1 MPSIAVTPVAA
12 ALGAEL
18 HGIDLREPLAREA
31 VREIEAAL
39 LEYQVLFFR
48 GQDIGPEQQ
57 KAFARN
63 FGEISVPPFA
73 PKHGT
78 DPEYIVL
85 DQVAPKGQGADQWHS
100 DNTFVARPPMGSIL
114 KAVRLPTL
122 GGDTCFASSFAA
134 YEALSAPLR
143 ALCDELRAVHDIT
156 RPLEKAIEHGQ
167 STEDLAELQQRFPP
181 VEHPVVRTH
190 PVTGR
195 RGLFVNRNSTTRL
208 LGVSERENEMLLPFL
223 CDHVRSPDFQC
234 RFRWD
239 TQSVVFWD
247 NRAVQHFAVAD
258 YDERRIMH
266 RVTLE
271 GDEPR

>member
-1 MPSIAVTPVAA
+1 MASIRVTPVTA
-12 ALGAEL
+12 ALGAEIE
-18 HGIDLREPLAREA
+18 GVDLREPLATG
-31 VREIEAAL
+31 VVGEIEAAL
-39 LEYQVLFFR
+39 LEHLVLFFR
-48 GQDIGPEQQ
+48 GQDIDPEQQ
-57 KAFARN
+57 KVFARH
-63 FGEISVPPFA
+63 FGKISVPPFA

-114 KAVRLPTL
+114 KAVQLPVL

-134 YEALSAPLR
+134 YEALSPPLR
-143 ALCDELRAVHDIT
+143 ELCDGLRAVHDIT

-167 STEDLAELQQRFPP
+167 SNEDLGELQQRFPP
-181 VEHPVVRTH
+181 VEHPVVRSH
-190 PVTGR
+190 PVSGR

-208 LGVSERENEMLLPFL
+208 LGITERENELLLPFL
-223 CDHVRSPDFQC
+223 CDHVRSPAFQC

-239 TQSVVFWD
+239 THSVAFWD
-247 NRAVQHFAVAD
+247 NRSVQHFAVAD
-258 YDERRIMH
+258 YDEQRVMH

-271 GDEPR
+271 GDAPH

>member
-1 MPSIAVTPVAA
+1 MARVRVEPVTS
-12 ALGAEL
+12 ALGAEIQ
-18 HGIDLREPLAREA
+18 GVDLRKGLAPEV

-48 GQDIGPEQQ
+48 GQDIDPEQQ
-57 KAFARN
+57 KEFARY
-63 FGEISVPPFA
+63 FGTISVPPFA

-85 DQVAPKGQGADQWHS
+85 DQVSPRGQGADQWHS
-100 DNTFVARPPMGSIL
+100 DNTFIACPPMGSIL
-114 KAVRLPTL
+114 KAVKLPEV
-122 GGDTCFASSFAA
+122 GGDTCFASSLAA

-143 ALCDELRAVHDIT
+143 SLCDGLRAVHDLT

-167 STEDLAELQQRFPP
+167 SIEDLKQLQERFPP
-181 VEHPVVRTH
+181 VEHPVVRSH

-208 LGVSERENEMLLPFL
+208 LGVSERENELLLPFL
-223 CDHVRSPDFQC
+223 CDHIRSPAFQC

-239 TQSVVFWD
+239 TDSIAFWD

-258 YDERRIMH
+258 YDERRVMH

-271 GDEPR
+271 GDEPH

>member
-1 MPSIAVTPVAA
+1 MARIGVTPLTR
-12 ALGAEL
+12 ALGAEI
-18 HGIDLREPLAREA
+18 HGVDLREPLAPET

-39 LEYQVLFFR
+39 LEHLVLVFR
-48 GQDIGPEQQ
+48 GQDIDPEQQ

-63 FGEISVPPFA
+63 FGKLSVPPFA

-85 DQVAPKGQGADQWHS
+85 DQVAPRGQGADQWHS
-100 DNTFVARPPMGSIL
+100 DNTFIAEPPMASIL
-114 KAVRLPTL
+114 KAVRLPAV

-134 YEALSAPLR
+134 YEALSPPLRELCDGLR
-143 ALCDELRAVHDIT
+143 ALHDLT
-156 RPLEKAIEHGQ
+156 RPLEKAIQHGQ
-167 STEDLAELQQRFPP
+167 STADLRELQVRFPP

-208 LGVSERENEMLLPFL
+208 LGISERENELLLPFL
-223 CDHVRSPDFQC
+223 CDHVRSPVFQY

-239 TQSVVFWD
+239 THSLVFWD
-247 NRAVQHFAVAD
+247 NCSVQHFAVPD
-258 YDERRIMH
+258 YDERRVMH

-271 GDEPR
+271 GGAPH